1 MSRGPWSCNA
11 SGRISYLD
19 KCTKLQ
25 FVYTSAAK
33 FSNQHIEKGNGNVAL
48 ECRGE
53 QRESNWLGSINV
65 ILLFALVHTR
75 PYTYV

>member
-1 MSRGPWSCNA
+1 MHLKMVFKIPREQLQGTTENA
-11 SGRISYLD
+11 G
-19 KCTKLQ
+19 
-25 FVYTSAAK
+25 V
-33 FSNQHIEKGNGNVAL
+33 ENVAP

-65 ILLFALVHTR
+65 IFALVHTR